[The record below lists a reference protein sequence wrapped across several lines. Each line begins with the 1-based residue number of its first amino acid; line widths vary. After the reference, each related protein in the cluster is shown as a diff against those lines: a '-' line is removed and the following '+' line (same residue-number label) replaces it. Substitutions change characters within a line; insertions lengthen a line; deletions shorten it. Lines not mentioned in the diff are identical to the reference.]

1 MSNKSSCSYTTRH
14 PACGVSVEVI
24 SSSLSAY
31 KVSKQGNE
39 SLLCIKGSIDEI
51 TLTLSEAKMLLESLS
66 RLIEDRTVT
75 GSQPVYNFRECVN
88 AGRIVK
94 RG

>member
-1 MSNKSSCSYTTRH
+1 MTNNSKQRAFRHVSCGIAFEQLTDT
-14 PACGVSVEVI
+14 
-24 SSSLSAY
+24 LSAY

-66 RLIEDRTVT
+66 RLIEDRTIT

>member
-1 MSNKSSCSYTTRH
+1 MKTIAKQCAFRHVSCGIAFEQLTD
-14 PACGVSVEVI
+14 
-24 SSSLSAY
+24 SLSVY

-39 SLLCIKGSIDEI
+39 SLLCIKNSHDEI
-51 TLTLSEAKMLLESLS
+51 TVTLRHAKLLLESLS
-66 RLIEDRTVT
+66 RLIEDRTIT

>member
-1 MSNKSSCSYTTRH
+1 MSNNTTYAARYASCG
-14 PACGVSVEVI
+14 CVI
-24 SSSLSAY
+24 ERPTGSLTVY
-31 KVSKQGNE
+31 KDSKEGNE
-39 SLLCIKGSIDEI
+39 SLFNIQQGNDQIVV
-51 TLTLSEAKMLLESLS
+51 TLRHAKLLLESLS

-75 GSQPVYNFRECVN
+75 GPQPVYNFRECVN

>member
-1 MSNKSSCSYTTRH
+1 MKTIAKQCAFRHVSCGIAFERLTDTL
-14 PACGVSVEVI
+14 SV
-24 SSSLSAY
+24 Y

-66 RLIEDRTVT
+66 RLIEDRTIT

-94 RG
+94 KG

>member
-1 MSNKSSCSYTTRH
+1 MSNNTTYAARYTSCG
-14 PACGVSVEVI
+14 CVI
-24 SSSLSAY
+24 ERLTDTLSAY

-75 GSQPVYNFRECVN
+75 GSQPVYNFKECVN

>member
-1 MSNKSSCSYTTRH
+1 MKTIAKQCAFRHVSCGIVFERLTDT
-14 PACGVSVEVI
+14 
-24 SSSLSAY
+24 LSAY
-31 KVSKQGNE
+31 KVSEQGNE

-51 TLTLSEAKMLLESLS
+51 TLTLSEAKLLLESLS
-66 RLIEDRTVT
+66 RLIENRTIT
-75 GSQPVYNFRECVN
+75 GPQPVYNFRECVN